1 MDEEALNLEVRKFLK
16 KVGINSQRQIEKA
29 VHAAVDTGSMSIGE
43 SLSVNVILEIPQLEI
58 RHAIDGEILVS

>member
-29 VHAAVDTGSMSIGE
+29 VHAAVDTGSLSIGE

-58 RHAIDGEILVS
+58 RHAIDGEIVVN

>member
-58 RHAIDGEILVS
+58 RHAIDGEIVLS

>member
-29 VHAAVDTGSMSIGE
+29 VHAAVDTGNLSIGE

-58 RHAIDGEILVS
+58 RHAIDGEIVVS